1 MLFYP
6 VFTIFVL
13 QMFYEITGK
22 IKSPKKCLLTNSHI
36 QRYYGNSSMG
46 GNETP

>member
-22 IKSPKKCLLTNSHI
+22 IKSPKKMPVEKFTHTTILW
-36 QRYYGNSSMG
+36 QQ
-46 GNETP
+46 